1 MKSYVIPCASPFRDA
16 ILALAE
22 RRACTVSDLA
32 SSTLLL
38 LKSEQFQEI
47 DDPGDAPPGDREAVE
62 LRSGPRA
69 GTILRRKPRLQ
80 LRLAKGLD
88 APTIR
93 RALATALAL
102 DTGDWRI
109 ALHPKDVRLVNQSD
123 AVDATEIARHRE
135 AARRWQQQA
144 EELRAII
151 GLLAFETGGGA
162 IHTVAEA
169 RYVLGFPPS
178 ASLSRETV
186 KARFRLLSQIFHPDK
201 PTGDNHRMGQLIEAS
216 RLLERRLA
224 EGRA

>member
-1 MKSYVIPCASPFRDA
+1 MKSYVVPCSSPFRDA
-16 ILALAE
+16 ILGLAD
-22 RRACTVSDLA
+22 RRQCTVSDLA
-32 SSTLLL
+32 AAPLIL
-38 LKSEQFQEI
+38 LKDQDYQDVI
-47 DDPGDAPPGDREAVE
+47 DPGDAPPGDREAVS
-62 LRSGPRA
+62 LKSGPRA

-80 LRLAKGLD
+80 LRLVDGLD

-93 RALATALAL
+93 RALAVALSL
-102 DTGDWRI
+102 DTGETKI
-109 ALHPKDVRLVNQSD
+109 KLHPASVTLVNKSEAGD
-123 AVDATEIARHRE
+123 PAAATRAKET
-135 AARRWQQQA
+135 ARRWQQQA
-144 EELRAII
+144 EELRAIV
-151 GLLAFETGGGA
+151 GLLAFEIASGP

-216 RLLERRLA
+216 RLLERRLG